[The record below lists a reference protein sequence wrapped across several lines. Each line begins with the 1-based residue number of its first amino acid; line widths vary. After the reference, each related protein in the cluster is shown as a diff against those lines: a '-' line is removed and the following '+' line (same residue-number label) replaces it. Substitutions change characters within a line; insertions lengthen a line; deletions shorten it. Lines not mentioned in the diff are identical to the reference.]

1 VNTQQHDDHD
11 ASGNDAGNSTPGGG
25 TGDGHDAS
33 GTSGMQRSDTAP
45 QHRMDASTMP
55 IACEAR
61 NEFEAQ
67 CVQSVLEDA
76 GIQSVID
83 PSGVAIFGFPLR
95 AGSTVVPVRVLPEDL
110 SRAKQMISEARWVGK
125 SVDWDDVDV
134 GEMPPDVIRMLS
146 RARTDRVI
154 GRVMMAVAWIAIATV
169 LASITIGLVRSIAG
183 R

>member
-1 VNTQQHDDHD
+1 MNIPQHDDRD
-11 ASGNDAGNSTPGGG
+11 ASGDAENSAPSGG
-25 TGDGHDAS
+25 TGDGHRAS
-33 GTSGMQRSDTAP
+33 STGGPQQNEAVP
-45 QHRMDASTMP
+45 QHRMDASSMP

-76 GIQSVID
+76 GIQSVVD

-169 LASITIGLVRSIAG
+169 LVSIAIGLVRSIGG

>member
-1 VNTQQHDDHD
+1 MSAEHR
-11 ASGNDAGNSTPGGG
+11 
-25 TGDGHDAS
+25 DGHDGRGSDATRNS
-33 GTSGMQRSDTAP
+33 PDRPSPDMQR
-45 QHRMDASTMP
+45 RMDSSSMP

-76 GIQSVID
+76 GIQSIRD

-95 AGSTVVPVRVLPEDL
+95 AGSTAVPVRVLPEDL
-110 SRAKQMISEARWVGK
+110 SRARQMISEARWVGK

-146 RARTDRVI
+146 RARSDRVI
-154 GRVMMAVAWIAIATV
+154 GHVIMAVAWVAIAAV
-169 LASITIGLVRSIAG
+169 MVSIAIGLVRSISG

>member
-1 VNTQQHDDHD
+1 VNIPQPDGQDTQSGDAHGREGVQHRRKDV
-11 ASGNDAGNSTPGGG
+11 
-25 TGDGHDAS
+25 
-33 GTSGMQRSDTAP
+33 P

-83 PSGVAIFGFPLR
+83 SSGVAVFGFPLR

-169 LASITIGLVRSIAG
+169 LASIAIGLVRSIAG

>member
-1 VNTQQHDDHD
+1 MSIPQHDGQD
-11 ASGNDAGNSTPGGG
+11 ASSSDAQGRQ
-25 TGDGHDAS
+25 DAP
-33 GTSGMQRSDTAP
+33 QRREHVP

-83 PSGVAIFGFPLR
+83 PSGVAVFGFPLR

-110 SRAKQMISEARWVGK
+110 SRAKQMISEARWVFK
-125 SVDWDDVDV
+125 
-134 GEMPPDVIRMLS
+134 
-146 RARTDRVI
+146 
-154 GRVMMAVAWIAIATV
+154 
-169 LASITIGLVRSIAG
+169 
-183 R
+183 